1 MHASWAAFLAVPAA
15 IVAPYA
21 VAAPAAHPAQK
32 QLQQNVDQVLAVARN
47 GSLSEQQ
54 KIRQIERY
62 ADTYLDYQ
70 RIAALAVGQPWQ
82 RFSAQQK
89 TEFIA
94 AFKEMMVKMY
104 AKSALMGAADA
115 KVTLLPKLVNNQQNR
130 VEAFTEIRT
139 KSGAKY
145 EVGYQLYKVGSV
157 YKVYNIRVDGTSLVT
172 VYRNQ
177 FNELINQ
184 KGIDGTIA
192 TMRAQGLRKVD

>member
-115 KVTLLPKLVNNQQNR
+115 KVTLLPKLVDNQQNR